1 MILNTSCLQELSR
14 IMAAKTLNNSYRW
27 QTVRFELSLKGKK
40 TNVLKDSGFGVSISL
55 RWE

>member
-1 MILNTSCLQELSR
+1 MILNTSGLQELSR